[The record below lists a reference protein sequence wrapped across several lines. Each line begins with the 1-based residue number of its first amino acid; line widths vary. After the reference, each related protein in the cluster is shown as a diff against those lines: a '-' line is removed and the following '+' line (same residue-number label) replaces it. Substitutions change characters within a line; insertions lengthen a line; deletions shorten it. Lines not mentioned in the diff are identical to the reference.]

1 MGDVIEL
8 YPEEL
13 EVLEEPMPQIK
24 TVLLRTDTGE
34 GDCNVAFA
42 TLILTPSV
50 TRALLSRLEQFEQ
63 ATAADR
69 YLVELV
75 FFDLTPRLIRYGSQS
90 SEMLDVIE
98 APGPGF
104 VVIDEYVDLRTATLA
119 PARWSRMRVSSRG
132 LSWVVR
138 PRNHN
143 VLVKTGA
150 VPAAVIRD
158 VAGTVG
164 EV

>member
-8 YPEEL
+8 YPDSPEESA
-13 EVLEEPMPQIK
+13 PQVK
-24 TVLLRTDTGE
+24 TVLLRTDTGD

-42 TLILTPSV
+42 TVILTERTARS
-50 TRALLSRLEQFEQ
+50 LLERIEQFEQ
-63 ATAADR
+63 ASAADR

-132 LSWVVR
+132 LSWVIR
-138 PRNHN
+138 PRKHN
-143 VLVKTGA
+143 VVVKTGTVPFA
-150 VPAAVIRD
+150 VVREAVQPA
-158 VAGTVG
+158 
-164 EV
+164 